1 MADSE
6 EQREKRKASAIEEL
20 IEASK
25 GKRAAGAKKKSP
37 FLAVLERKKPKFDP
51 SVHNSFERYFDEYYS
66 LDFEDLVGDLPCRF
80 KYRKVTP
87 NDFGLSMDEVRENVS
102 CKVEDMEMWII

>member
-1 MADSE
+1 
-6 EQREKRKASAIEEL
+6 
-20 IEASK
+20 
-25 GKRAAGAKKKSP
+25 
-37 FLAVLERKKPKFDP
+37 
-51 SVHNSFERYFDEYYS
+51 VHNSFERYFDEYYS

-102 CKVEDMEMWII
+102 YCKVEDMEMWII